1 MDTSSSRLTA
11 ARLPAKPPRVAARPL
26 EPFSRPAHSSGIQS
40 AYSTLGIPRIDP
52 ATWGNLPHNRCRQ
65 TLFLPWPRE
74 TPEKLIVKAV
84 LIERSRYPNRPF
96 GLRPIT
102 MPSGSLIP
110 DRQLTFSPELAETIG
125 LEEAI
130 LLQALG
136 TKLTDRDGWT
146 TIVLQE
152 LQQTLPF
159 WSIDHITQSER

>member
-1 MDTSSSRLTA
+1 
-11 ARLPAKPPRVAARPL
+11 
-26 EPFSRPAHSSGIQS
+26 
-40 AYSTLGIPRIDP
+40 
-52 ATWGNLPHNRCRQ
+52 
-65 TLFLPWPRE
+65 
-74 TPEKLIVKAV
+74 
-84 LIERSRYPNRPF
+84 
-96 GLRPIT
+96 

-136 TKLTDRDGWT
+136 TKLTDCDGWT

-159 WSIDHITQSER
+159 WSIDHIIQLSDKLVALGILARSSHHDAAILILSATALAEPSRRVESEPATPTHHPGSAFELSLIHI